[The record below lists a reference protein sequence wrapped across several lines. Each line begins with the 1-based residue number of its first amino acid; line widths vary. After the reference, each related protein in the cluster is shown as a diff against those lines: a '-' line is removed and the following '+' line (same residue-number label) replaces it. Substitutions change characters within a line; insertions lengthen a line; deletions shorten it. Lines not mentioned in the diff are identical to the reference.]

1 MKGGLQQDQSDTREK
16 TDENRHGSPRSQNM
30 QLGFARCGPKAS
42 INGNRSRSH
51 SSSQNFRPVSPRY
64 QSEAPTQ
71 TKDSRLTSLESVVN
85 SNESLDKRPG
95 QDKADTRE
103 KTNENRHGSPRSQ
116 NMQLGFARCGPKASI
131 NGNRSRSHSSSQNFR
146 PVSPRY
152 QSEAPTQ
159 TKDSRL
165 TSLES
170 VVNSNE
176 SLDKRPGQDKA
187 DTREKTNENR
197 HGSHRSQNMQLGFAR
212 CRPKTSINGNRSRP
226 HSSSQNSRP
235 VSSQNQSEA
244 LTQTKDSRHTSLEPV
259 ISHQGFTRDLMDRRV
274 NAVNSNESLDKT
286 PEAKERWDSES
297 IMELKKPGGST
308 ENVYTAESGESPQ
321 DRCWIVWLIIMLHGI
336 GVLIPWNMLVTI
348 APQYYV
354 DYWFTTNGR
363 KTILAKGFMS
373 TLGIT
378 CQVPN
383 FLTGMLNLAQTV
395 GGSLMLRGTLFINCV
410 IVAII
415 IALVVFLDPTEEAMI
430 WFYSGFWAIVVILN
444 GSNGLYQNSVFRLTA
459 DFPAAY
465 TNAIVVGNNICGIF
479 ISILSIATN
488 LAFMTDKSVAVS
500 YFSIVLA
507 VLILCIISF
516 FYLTH
521 VEFYKYYVNKGRQ
534 ARIAEHAKR
543 PSLRQYSET
552 FKYCFM
558 QLLSVFLVFFVTLAV
573 FPTVLAGTTPNRRDE
588 PWNSAIPKD
597 IYLGLTVFLNFNLL
611 AAIGSTTANF
621 VQIPGPDNIIIPVLL
636 RLLFIPYFMLCNYN
650 VEDRVMPVV
659 FKNQWFFIIGNAV
672 MAFTSGYFSSLALMV
687 VPSSLTKTARLE
699 AGASLVTGVL
709 CGVSFVPAI
718 TYMVNNFNIEE
729 LTVSE
734 ETYKNYMGSYVYFF
748 VKELKLFQQN

>member
-30 QLGFARCGPKAS
+30 Q
-42 INGNRSRSH
+42 
-51 SSSQNFRPVSPRY
+51 PVSPRY

-116 NMQLGFARCGPKASI
+116 NMQ
-131 NGNRSRSHSSSQNFR
+131 

-176 SLDKRPGQDKA
+176 SLDKRPGKGDDEPGNNSFLNVKLECIQQDKA

-197 HGSHRSQNMQLGFAR
+197 HGSHRSQNMQ
-212 CRPKTSINGNRSRP
+212 
-226 HSSSQNSRP
+226 P

-672 MAFTSGYFSSLALMV
+672 MAFTSGYFSSLALMYVPRV

>member
-1 MKGGLQQDQSDTREK
+1 MKGGSQKHDDEPDDNSPLDINLGSIQLDQPDTQKK
-16 TDENRHGSPRSQNM
+16 TDENRHGSPRSQNIE
-30 QLGFARCGPKAS
+30 AV
-42 INGNRSRSH
+42 
-51 SSSQNFRPVSPRY
+51 SSQN

-71 TKDSRLTSLESVVN
+71 TKDSRLTSLESVISHPGFTRDPKDRNVDAVN
-85 SNESLDKRPG
+85 PNESLGRRPEKHDDEPG
-95 QDKADTRE
+95 TNSSLNVKLEHTQQDQSDTR
-103 KTNENRHGSPRSQ
+103 K
-116 NMQLGFARCGPKASI
+116 K
-131 NGNRSRSHSSSQNFR
+131 
-146 PVSPRY
+146 V
-152 QSEAPTQ
+152 
-159 TKDSRL
+159 D
-165 TSLES
+165 
-170 VVNSNE
+170 
-176 SLDKRPGQDKA
+176 
-187 DTREKTNENR
+187 ENR
-197 HGSHRSQNMQLGFAR
+197 HGSHRSQDME
-212 CRPKTSINGNRSRP
+212 
-226 HSSSQNSRP
+226 P
-235 VSSQNQSEA
+235 VSAQNQSEA
-244 LTQTKDSRHTSLEPV
+244 LTQTKDSRHTSVEPV
-259 ISHQGFTRDLMDRRV
+259 ISHPELSKDLTDRRV
-274 NAVNSNESLDKT
+274 NAVNSNEPLDKR
-286 PEAKERWDSES
+286 PEAKERWDSKS
-297 IMELKKPGGST
+297 IMELKKSLDKSA
-308 ENVYTAESGESPQ
+308 ENVSAEFGEPPP
-321 DRCWIVWLIIMLHGI
+321 DRYWIVWLIIMLHGI
-336 GVLIPWNMLVTI
+336 GVLIPWNMLITI

-354 DYWFTTNGR
+354 DYWFTINGK
-363 KTILAKGFMS
+363 KTFLAKSFMT

-383 FLTGMLNLAQTV
+383 FLTGMLNLAQIV
-395 GGSLMLRGTLFINCV
+395 GGSLMLRGTLFINC
-410 IVAII
+410 IFVAVI
-415 IALVVFLDPTEEAMI
+415 IALVVFLDPTEDAMI

-465 TNAIVVGNNICGIF
+465 TNAIVVGNIICGIF

-488 LAFMTDKSVAVS
+488 LAFTTDKSVAVS

-521 VEFYKYYVNKGRQ
+521 VDFYKYYVNKGRQ

-650 VEDRVMPVV
+650 VEDRVMPVL

-672 MAFTSGYFSSLALMV
+672 MAFTSGYFSSLALMYA
-687 VPSSLTKTARLE
+687 PR
-699 AGASLVTGVL
+699 
-709 CGVSFVPAI
+709 
-718 TYMVNNFNIEE
+718 
-729 LTVSE
+729 
-734 ETYKNYMGSYVYFF
+734 
-748 VKELKLFQQN
+748 

>member
-1 MKGGLQQDQSDTREK
+1 MGFQVTHLQGER
-16 TDENRHGSPRSQNM
+16 
-30 QLGFARCGPKAS
+30 
-42 INGNRSRSH
+42 
-51 SSSQNFRPVSPRY
+51 
-64 QSEAPTQ
+64 
-71 TKDSRLTSLESVVN
+71 
-85 SNESLDKRPG
+85 
-95 QDKADTRE
+95 
-103 KTNENRHGSPRSQ
+103 
-116 NMQLGFARCGPKASI
+116 
-131 NGNRSRSHSSSQNFR
+131 
-146 PVSPRY
+146 
-152 QSEAPTQ
+152 
-159 TKDSRL
+159 
-165 TSLES
+165 
-170 VVNSNE
+170 
-176 SLDKRPGQDKA
+176 
-187 DTREKTNENR
+187 
-197 HGSHRSQNMQLGFAR
+197 
-212 CRPKTSINGNRSRP
+212 
-226 HSSSQNSRP
+226 
-235 VSSQNQSEA
+235 
-244 LTQTKDSRHTSLEPV
+244 
-259 ISHQGFTRDLMDRRV
+259 
-274 NAVNSNESLDKT
+274 
-286 PEAKERWDSES
+286 AKERWDSKS
-297 IMELKKPGGST
+297 IMELKKSLDKSA
-308 ENVYTAESGESPQ
+308 ENVSAEFGEPPP
-321 DRCWIVWLIIMLHGI
+321 DRYWIVWLIIMLHGI
-336 GVLIPWNMLVTI
+336 GVLIPWNMLITI

-354 DYWFTTNGR
+354 DYWFTINGK
-363 KTILAKGFMS
+363 KTFLAKSFMT

-383 FLTGMLNLAQTV
+383 FLTGMLNLAQIV
-395 GGSLMLRGTLFINCV
+395 GGSLMLRGTLFINC
-410 IVAII
+410 IFVAVI
-415 IALVVFLDPTEEAMI
+415 IALVVFLDPTEDAMI

-465 TNAIVVGNNICGIF
+465 TNAIVVGNIICGIF

-488 LAFMTDKSVAVS
+488 LAFTTDKSVAVS

-521 VEFYKYYVNKGRQ
+521 VDFYKYYVNKGRQ

-650 VEDRVMPVV
+650 VEDRVMPVL

-672 MAFTSGYFSSLALMV
+672 MAFTSGYFSSLALMYAPRV
-687 VPSSLTKTARLE
+687 VPSSLSKTARLE

-734 ETYKNYMGSYVYFF
+734 ETYKKYMKTYVHAF
-748 VKELKLFQQN
+748 VRELKLFQQN